1 MPGAGM
7 AAFMYCWPPV
17 YSPLYLPPLPGKK
30 KLIPLLPNYQSN
42 LRMSMFKIAAGR
54 MLSLRHIVA
63 AFFLLLTTVTV
74 HGQQKTITG
83 VVTNAE
89 DNLPVEKATITVK
102 GTKTAVVADNKGA
115 YSIKAAANQTLV
127 VTAVGFQPMEKTVGQ
142 QTVVNFAL
150 TAVTSQLESVV
161 VTALGIKRDEKALGY
176 SVTKVGT
183 EELTDAIS
191 NNWTNSLTGKV
202 AGINLVK
209 SGGGPAGSN
218 KIILRGENSL
228 DGNSQALIVV
238 DGVVIGSKQWCAN
251 RHG

>member
-1 MPGAGM
+1 
-7 AAFMYCWPPV
+7 
-17 YSPLYLPPLPGKK
+17 
-30 KLIPLLPNYQSN
+30 
-42 LRMSMFKIAAGR
+42 MSMFKIAAGR